1 MGWVRR
7 HCWGI
12 VGRELLWAGSYYFVG
27 GLIMGRGVFRAGLA
41 LAFSVIRPFLVALG
55 NKHQPPALNIALAC
69 FKYRATCF
77 KYRPPLITSL
87 VYHSSYHLPTLS
99 KNFTSTTPPMPKKG
113 YHVRYHPPF
122 RVARRIIWHFYYT
135 LKFPPGF

>member
-1 MGWVRR
+1 M
-7 HCWGI
+7 
-12 VGRELLWAGSYYFVG
+12 LPLK
-27 GLIMGRGVFRAGLA
+27 
-41 LAFSVIRPFLVALG
+41 SVKYPKTLKEFGYENVLRPTNQIFRPFLVALG
-55 NKHQPPALNIALAC
+55 NKYQPPALNIALAC

-99 KNFTSTTPPMPKKG
+99 KNFTSTTPPIPKKG

-122 RVARRIIWHFYYT
+122 TVARRIIWHFYYT
-135 LKFPPGF
+135 LTFPPEN